1 MIKTVIVPLVIAV
14 VIALFDNVLEAYG
27 IIIDESEA
35 NRR

>member
-1 MIKTVIVPLVIAV
+1 MRPIDAY
-14 VIALFDNVLEAYG
+14 ALFDNVLEAYG